1 MSLGLGI
8 TLPRKLRQEGN
19 EKFSFSRT
27 LMLAQPSLLFTFVEV
42 WFQTEPWNEERNR
55 TLTWNAHTARLRAR
69 LDGSH
74 DWQPEPE

>member
-1 MSLGLGI
+1 
-8 TLPRKLRQEGN
+8 
-19 EKFSFSRT
+19 
-27 LMLAQPSLLFTFVEV
+27 MLAQPSLLFTFVEV